1 MNLPEL
7 VAEVQRATH
16 LGEEEIVQMVRS
28 AWPAHREFTPTQAA
42 LVVNS
47 IQRNAHQAM
56 QPRTLSDEQIWGR
69 R

>member
-1 MNLPEL
+1 MKLIEL
-7 VAEVQRATH
+7 IAEVQEKTH
-16 LGEEEIVQMVRS
+16 LGEIEILTIVVE
-28 AWPAHREFTPTQAA
+28 AWPGHNDFTPTQAA

-56 QPRTLSDEQIWGR
+56 QPRTLSDEQLWGR